1 MQVTQAAGGVSQAD
15 LVLRQQ
21 VRAQR
26 VFSAQVVI
34 SWAIILAALVFLFSG
49 ARVQFGPL
57 DIQTIQLDAEF
68 ISRAAPVIRDGA
80 GWTLVISIASIL
92 IASLLALVT
101 ALGRLSRIAPIYALS
116 TFYVSLIRGTPLLLQ
131 IFFFF
136 LGLPRLGIVL
146 SGPVAGIAALS
157 LNYGAYM
164 SEIFRA
170 GIQSVG
176 KGQREAALALGMTNS
191 QLMRRIV
198 LPQALRVVIP
208 PTGNE
213 FIAMLKDSSLA
224 STTGFVRELMWLGQ
238 NLGRREFRSLEAL
251 TVIALWYWGMTIIFT
266 WLQAQLEKRM
276 SRGER

>member
-1 MQVTQAAGGVSQAD
+1 MEALSSSSQAQLILKQQSQAQRSFTMQVI
-15 LVLRQQ
+15 
-21 VRAQR
+21 
-26 VFSAQVVI
+26 I
-34 SWAIILAALVFLFSG
+34 SWAAILAILVFVFSG
-49 ARVQFGPL
+49 LHIQIGPI
-57 DIQTIQLDAEF
+57 DIQTIQLDSEF
-68 ISRAAPVIRDGA
+68 ISRAAPVISQGA
-80 GWTLVISIASIL
+80 AQTLVISVASIL
-92 IASLLALVT
+92 CASVLALVT

-136 LGLPRLGIVL
+136 LALPRMGIVL
-146 SGPVAGIAALS
+146 SGVAAGVTALS

-176 KGQREAALALGMTNS
+176 RGQREAALALGMTQS
-191 QLMRRIV
+191 QMMRRIV
-198 LPQALRVVIP
+198 LPQALRVVVP

-224 STTGFVRELMWLGQ
+224 SVTGFVRELMWLGQ

-251 TVIALWYWGMTIIFT
+251 VVIALWYWGMTIVFS
-266 WLQAQLEKRM
+266 WLQSRLEQRM
-276 SRGER
+276 ARGDR

>member
-1 MQVTQAAGGVSQAD
+1 MAALPATSGTSQAQ
-15 LVLRQQ
+15 LILGQQ

-26 VFSAQVVI
+26 VFSLQVVI
-34 SWAIILAALVFLFSG
+34 SWAVILAILVLLFSG
-49 ARVQFGPL
+49 LHIQIGPI
-57 DIQTIQLDAEF
+57 DIQTIQLDTGF
-68 ISRAAPVIRDGA
+68 INRAAPIISQGA
-80 GWTLVISIASIL
+80 LQTLIISAASIL
-92 IASLLALVT
+92 CASVLALLT
-101 ALGRLSRIAPIYALS
+101 ALGRLSRIAPIYAIA

-136 LGLPRLGIVL
+136 LALPRMGVVL
-146 SGPVAGIAALS
+146 SGTLAGIVALS

-191 QLMRRIV
+191 QMMRRIV

-251 TVIALWYWGMTIIFT
+251 IVIALWYWAMTLVFSA
-266 WLQAQLEKRM
+266 LQSRLERRM